1 MNVKK
6 NLKNG
11 KYEGCGLLSSLMN
24 NDFWIGTFKNGKI
37 NGEGFRIFSNVD
49 NMMVI
54 LNYIFH
60 EEGVLFKG
68 NGDILEGHF
77 ENWLIK
83 GKDIFYPYNGISY
96 DINTEKIKKIL
107 IMK

>member
-6 NLKNG
+6 NLKNW
-11 KYEGCGLLSSLMN
+11 KYEGCGLLNSLMN

-54 LNYIFH
+54 LNDKLH
-60 EEGVLFKG
+60 GEGVLFKG
-68 NGDILEGHF
+68 NGDIREGHF
-77 ENWLIK
+77 ENGLIK
-83 GKDIFYPYNGISY
+83 GKVIFYLYNGISY
-96 DINTEKIKKIL
+96 DINTEKIKKIM